1 MIFSEDPEGTA
12 ALIQMV
18 RDEYQMDTPRD
29 ESFTIH
35 GTSLIYCLTKQY
47 WQDTDPLPPT
57 DEEVTMWSVGFG
69 LERRILARKEE
80 SVELDG
86 IVLSPDFRLMGSLA
100 DLKTTMMAPE
110 KSLGCAKC
118 GEPYQGHKGHKY
130 EKNELKQPFQPP
142 SSWVKQFQNYAYV
155 LWKSTGVFDGTFR
168 AAVLHLVPRVYKSYL
183 FMFEKHE
190 LEAQWQWELGRRDQ
204 YIRMRESG
212 NPEPFGHLGFEGECN
227 YCRYKL
233 RCELSSSINM
243 NRLRL
248 SDIMRSE

>member
-1 MIFSEDPEGTA
+1 LRIEEDPIGTA

-18 RDEYQMDTPRD
+18 RDEYLTDEPRD
-29 ESFTIH
+29 AEFTIH

-47 WQDTDPLPPT
+47 WQDTDPLPPS
-57 DEEVTMWSVGFG
+57 DEEVTMWSVGYG

-80 SVELDG
+80 AVELDG

-130 EKNELKQPFQPP
+130 EKNEQKQPFEPP
-142 SSWVKQFQNYAYV
+142 ASWVKQFQNYSYV
-155 LWKSTGVFDGTFR
+155 QWKLTGVFDPVFR
-168 AAVLHLVPRVYKSYL
+168 AAVLHLVPRLYKSYV
-183 FMFEKHE
+183 FTFEERE
-190 LEAQWQWELGRRDQ
+190 LEDNWARTLERRDSF
-204 YIRMRESG
+204 IRMHEEKK
-212 NPEPFGHLGFEGECN
+212 PEPFGHLGFEGECN

-248 SDIMRSE
+248 SDLMGHD